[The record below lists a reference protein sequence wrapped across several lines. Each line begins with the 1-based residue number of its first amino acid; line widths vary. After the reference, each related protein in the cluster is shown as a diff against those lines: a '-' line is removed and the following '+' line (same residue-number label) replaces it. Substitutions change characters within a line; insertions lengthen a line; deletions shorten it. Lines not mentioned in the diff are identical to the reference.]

1 MPSAGT
7 WRLFLLPFTFY
18 LSPPLMPLLEVRDL
32 TVSFDTPDGVV
43 HAVNG
48 ISFDLDPGETLGL
61 VGESGSGK
69 TQTALALMGLLA
81 ENGRASGSVKF
92 RGQELLGMSLQELS
106 RVRGSKISMIFQ
118 DPVSSLNPY
127 LTIGEQLVE
136 VLTHHRNLKRRDAR
150 ERAIEMLR
158 LVRIAD
164 PEQRM
169 RQYPHEM
176 SGGMCQRVM
185 IAMGLLCQ
193 PDLLIADEPTT
204 ALDVTVQSQIN
215 SLMGELSEKS
225 STAILLITH
234 DLGVV
239 AGLCDRVLV
248 MYAGQEMELADVD
261 PLFADP
267 RHPYTEGL
275 LNSVPRL
282 DRARSGILNA
292 IPGNPPNLLEI
303 PSGCPFRQRC
313 RHAFDACIE
322 RPEFEEI
329 DEGRY
334 KRCHL
339 ASLPTTEPEAG

>member
-1 MPSAGT
+1 MA
-7 WRLFLLPFTFY
+7 
-18 LSPPLMPLLEVRDL
+18 LLEVRDL

-48 ISFDLDPGETLGL
+48 ISFDLEPGQTLGL

-81 ENGRASGSVKF
+81 ENGRATGSVKF
-92 RGQELLGMSLQELS
+92 RGQELLGMSLSELT
-106 RVRGSKISMIFQ
+106 RIRGSKISMIFQ

-127 LTIGEQLVE
+127 MTIGDQLVE
-136 VLTHHRNLKRRDAR
+136 VLTHHRNLKRRQAR

-158 LVRIAD
+158 QVRLSD
-164 PEQRM
+164 PAERM
-169 RQYPHEM
+169 RQYPHEL

-215 SLMGELSEKS
+215 SLMGELSEQS

-239 AGLCDRVLV
+239 AGLCDQVLV
-248 MYAGQEMELADVD
+248 VYAGQEMEMAEVHE
-261 PLFADP
+261 LFANP

-282 DRARSGILNA
+282 DQLRSGILNA
-292 IPGNPPNLLEI
+292 IPGNPPNLLEV
-303 PSGCPFRQRC
+303 PSGCPFAPRC
-313 RHAFDACIE
+313 LYAFDRCKE
-322 RPEFEEI
+322 RPTFDEVT
-329 DEGRY
+329 EGRY

-339 ASLPTTEPEAG
+339 DQLPSRQEEVS

>member
-1 MPSAGT
+1 
-7 WRLFLLPFTFY
+7 
-18 LSPPLMPLLEVRDL
+18 MPLLEVRDL
-32 TVSFDTPDGVV
+32 TVSFDTPEGVV

-48 ISFDLDPGETLGL
+48 ISFDLEPGEMLGL

-69 TQTALALMGLLA
+69 TQTALAVMGLLA
-81 ENGRASGSVKF
+81 RNGRASGSVKF
-92 RGQELLGMSLQELS
+92 RGQELLGMSVAELS

-127 LTIGEQLVE
+127 MSIGDQLVE
-136 VLTHHRNLKRRDAR
+136 VLTHHRDLRRKEAKAR
-150 ERAIEMLR
+150 AVEMLN
-158 LVRIAD
+158 LVRLSD

-169 RQYPHEM
+169 RQFPHEL
-176 SGGMCQRVM
+176 SGGMCQRIM

-239 AGLCDRVLV
+239 AGLADRVLV
-248 MYAGQEMELADVD
+248 MYAGQEMEMAPVHE
-261 PLFADP
+261 LFADP

-282 DRARSGILNA
+282 DKARSGILNA
-292 IPGNPPNLLEI
+292 IPGNPPSLLEL
-303 PSGCPFRQRC
+303 PTGCPFAGRC
-313 RHAFDACIE
+313 LYAWELCRE
-322 RPEFEEI
+322 KPRFEKI
-329 DEGRY
+329 DEARF

-339 ASLPTTEPEAG
+339 DALPSRAGAA

>member
-1 MPSAGT
+1 MA
-7 WRLFLLPFTFY
+7 
-18 LSPPLMPLLEVRDL
+18 LLEVRDL

-69 TQTALALMGLLA
+69 TQTALALIGLLA
-81 ENGRASGSVKF
+81 ENGRATGSVRF
-92 RGQELLGMSLQELS
+92 RGQELLGMSASELT

-118 DPVSSLNPY
+118 DPISSLNPY
-127 LTIGEQLVE
+127 MTIGDQLVE
-136 VLTHHRNLKRRDAR
+136 VLTHHRNLKKREAR
-150 ERAIEMLR
+150 ERAVEMLYQVR
-158 LVRIAD
+158 LSD
-164 PEQRM
+164 PRERM
-169 RQYPHEM
+169 RQYPHEL

-215 SLMGELSEKS
+215 TLMGELSEQS

-248 MYAGQEMELADVD
+248 MYAGQEMETAGVHE
-261 PLFADP
+261 LFADP

-282 DRARSGILNA
+282 DQIHSGILNA
-292 IPGNPPNLLEI
+292 IPGNPPNLLDV
-303 PSGCPFRQRC
+303 PSGCPFSSRC
-313 RHAFDACIE
+313 AYAFERCSE
-322 RPEFEEI
+322 RPAFE
-329 DEGRY
+329 DLGEGRF

-339 ASLPTTEPEAG
+339 ERLPEPEPLPESEQEVG

>member
-1 MPSAGT
+1 MA
-7 WRLFLLPFTFY
+7 
-18 LSPPLMPLLEVRDL
+18 LLEVRDL

-48 ISFDLDPGETLGL
+48 ISFDLEPGELLGL

-69 TQTALALMGLLA
+69 TQTALAIMGLLA
-81 ENGRASGSVKF
+81 NNGRATGSVKF
-92 RGQELLGMSLQELS
+92 RGQELLGMSPQELS

-127 LTIGEQLVE
+127 MTIGDQLIE
-136 VLTHHRNLKRRDAR
+136 VLTHHRDLKRREAR
-150 ERAIEMLR
+150 ARAIEMLR
-158 LVRIAD
+158 LVRLSD

-169 RQYPHEM
+169 RQYPHEL

-215 SLMGELSEKS
+215 SLMGELAEKS

-248 MYAGQEMELADVD
+248 LYAGQEMEAAPVD

-282 DRARSGILNA
+282 DRVRSGILNA
-292 IPGNPPNLLEI
+292 IPGHPPSLLNL
-303 PSGCPFRQRC
+303 PSGCPFSSRC
-313 RHAFDACIE
+313 LYAWEACQQ
-322 RPEFEEI
+322 RPELRAL
-329 DEGRY
+329 DEDRAV
-334 KRCHL
+334 RCHL
-339 ASLPTTEPEAG
+339 DALPSHQQEAG

>member
-1 MPSAGT
+1 
-7 WRLFLLPFTFY
+7 
-18 LSPPLMPLLEVRDL
+18 
-32 TVSFDTPDGVV
+32 V

-48 ISFDLDPGETLGL
+48 ISFDLEPGETLGL

-81 ENGRASGSVKF
+81 ENGRVSGSVRF
-92 RGQELLGMSLQELS
+92 RGQELLGMSLSELT

-127 LTIGEQLVE
+127 MTVGDQLVE
-136 VLTHHRNLKRRDAR
+136 VLTHHRNLKKREARD
-150 ERAIEMLR
+150 RAIEMLR
-158 LVRIAD
+158 LVQLSD

-169 RQYPHEM
+169 KQFPHEL

-215 SLMGELSEKS
+215 SLMGELSDQS

-248 MYAGQEMELADVD
+248 MYAGKEMEMADIEALFDD
-261 PLFADP
+261 PQ
-267 RHPYTEGL
+267 HPYTEGL
-275 LNSVPRL
+275 LASVPRL
-282 DRARSGILNA
+282 DRAESGILHA
-292 IPGNPPNLLEI
+292 IPGNPPSLLDI
-303 PSGCPFRQRC
+303 PAGCPFRDRC
-313 RHAFDACIE
+313 PYAWDKCRE
-322 RPEFEEI
+322 LPEFEAVG
-329 DEGRY
+329 EGRF

-339 ASLPTTEPEAG
+339 DALPPKQEAG

>member
-1 MPSAGT
+1 MAV
-7 WRLFLLPFTFY
+7 
-18 LSPPLMPLLEVRDL
+18 LEVRDL
-32 TVSFDTPDGVV
+32 SVSFDTPDGVV

-48 ISFDLDPGETLGL
+48 IDFDLDPGETLGI

-69 TQTALALMGLLA
+69 TQTAMAIMGLLA
-81 ENGRASGSVKF
+81 ENGRASGSARF
-92 RGQELLGMSLQELS
+92 RGQELLGMSAQELT

-136 VLTHHRNLKRRDAR
+136 VLTHHRNLKRKEAR
-150 ERAIEMLR
+150 KRAVEMLR
-158 LVRIAD
+158 LVRLSD
-164 PEQRM
+164 PEQRL
-169 RQYPHEM
+169 RQFPHEL

-215 SLMGELSEKS
+215 SLMAELGEQS

-248 MYAGQEMELADVD
+248 MYAGQVMEIAGVD
-261 PLFADP
+261 SLFADP

-275 LNSVPRL
+275 LRSVPRL
-282 DRARSGILNA
+282 DRDTSGILNA
-292 IPGNPPNLLEI
+292 IPGNPPNLLEV
-303 PSGCPFRQRC
+303 PEGCPFSSRC
-313 RHAFDACIE
+313 PYAWDKCAELPPLDAIG
-322 RPEFEEI
+322 
-329 DEGRY
+329 DDRY

-339 ASLPTTEPEAG
+339 DALPEHAEDAS

>member
-1 MPSAGT
+1 MA
-7 WRLFLLPFTFY
+7 
-18 LSPPLMPLLEVRDL
+18 LLEVRDL

-48 ISFDLDPGETLGL
+48 ISFDLEPGETLGL

-81 ENGRASGSVKF
+81 ENGHVSGSVKF
-92 RGQELLGMSLQELS
+92 RGQELLGMSLPELT

-127 LTIGEQLVE
+127 MSIGDQLVE
-136 VLTHHRNLKRRDAR
+136 VLTHHRNLKKKPAK

-158 LVRIAD
+158 LVQLSD

-169 RQYPHEM
+169 KQYPHEL

-215 SLMGELSEKS
+215 SLMGELSEQS

-239 AGLCDRVLV
+239 AGLCNRVLV
-248 MYAGQEMELADVD
+248 MYAGKEMELAGVD
-261 PLFADP
+261 DLYADP
-267 RHPYTEGL
+267 QHPYTEGL
-275 LNSVPRL
+275 LASVPRL
-282 DRARSGILNA
+282 DRRESGILHA
-292 IPGNPPNLLEI
+292 IPGNPPNLLEV
-303 PSGCPFRQRC
+303 PEGCPFRDRC
-313 RHAFDACIE
+313 AYAWDKCRAL
-322 RPEFEEI
+322 PEFRAI
-329 DEGRY
+329 DEDGTRF

-339 ASLPTTEPEAG
+339 DALPSKEEAG

>member
-1 MPSAGT
+1 MA
-7 WRLFLLPFTFY
+7 
-18 LSPPLMPLLEVRDL
+18 LLEVRDL
-32 TVSFDTPDGVV
+32 TVSFATPDGVV

-69 TQTALALMGLLA
+69 TQTALALIGLLA
-81 ENGRASGSVKF
+81 ENGRASGSVRF
-92 RGQELLGMSLQELS
+92 RGQELLGMSAAELS
-106 RVRGSKISMIFQ
+106 RVRGSKISIIFQ

-127 LTIGEQLVE
+127 LTIGDQLVE
-136 VLTHHRNLKRRDAR
+136 VLTHHRNLKRREAR
-150 ERAIEMLR
+150 ARAIEMLNQVR
-158 LVRIAD
+158 LSD
-164 PEQRM
+164 PQERM
-169 RQYPHEM
+169 RQYPHEL

-215 SLMGELSEKS
+215 TLMDELSEQS

-248 MYAGQEMELADVD
+248 LYAGQVMEMAGIDA
-261 PLFADP
+261 LFADP
-267 RHPYTEGL
+267 AHPYTEGL

-282 DRARSGILNA
+282 DKARSGILNA
-292 IPGNPPNLLEI
+292 IPGNPPSLL
-303 PSGCPFRQRC
+303 
-313 RHAFDACIE
+313 
-322 RPEFEEI
+322 EI
-329 DEGRY
+329 DEGCAFAGRCRY
-334 KRCHL
+334 VFDACVRRPDLVEFEDQRFKRCHL
-339 ASLPTTEPEAG
+339 ERLPGKPTERS

>member
-1 MPSAGT
+1 
-7 WRLFLLPFTFY
+7 
-18 LSPPLMPLLEVRDL
+18 MPLLEVRDL

-69 TQTALALMGLLA
+69 TQTALAVMGLLA
-81 ENGRASGSVKF
+81 ENGRATGSVKF
-92 RGQELLGMSLQELS
+92 RGQELLGMSLAELT
-106 RVRGSKISMIFQ
+106 RVRGSKVSMIFQ

-127 LTIGEQLVE
+127 MSIGDQLVE
-136 VLTHHRNLKRRDAR
+136 VLTHHRNLKRREAR
-150 ERAIEMLR
+150 ERAREMLR
-158 LVRIAD
+158 LVRISD

-169 RQYPHEM
+169 RQYPHEL

-239 AGLCDRVLV
+239 AGLCSRVLV

-261 PLFADP
+261 TLFARP

-275 LNSVPRL
+275 LQSVPRL
-282 DRARSGILNA
+282 DQARSGILNA
-292 IPGNPPNLLEI
+292 IPGNPPNLLDI
-303 PSGCPFRQRC
+303 PVGCPFSERC
-313 RHAFDACIE
+313 RYAWEKCLE
-322 RPEFEEI
+322 RPDLETVG
-329 DEGRY
+329 EGHQ

-339 ASLPTTEPEAG
+339 DNLPAAEKVAG

>member
-1 MPSAGT
+1 MA
-7 WRLFLLPFTFY
+7 
-18 LSPPLMPLLEVRDL
+18 LLEVRDL

-48 ISFDLDPGETLGL
+48 ISFDLEPGETLGL

-81 ENGRASGSVKF
+81 ENGQASGSVKF
-92 RGQELLGMSLQELS
+92 RGQELLGMSLSELT

-127 LTIGEQLVE
+127 MTVGDQLVE
-136 VLTHHRNLKRRDAR
+136 VLTHHRNLKKKPAR

-158 LVRIAD
+158 LVQLSD

-169 RQYPHEM
+169 KQYPHEL

-215 SLMGELSEKS
+215 SLMGELSTQS

-239 AGLCDRVLV
+239 AGLCHRVLV
-248 MYAGQEMELADVD
+248 MYAGQEMEMAGVD
-261 PLFADP
+261 ELFADP

-275 LNSVPRL
+275 LASVPRL
-282 DRARSGILNA
+282 DRHDSGILHA
-292 IPGNPPNLLEI
+292 IPGNPPNLLDVPE
-303 PSGCPFRQRC
+303 GCPFRDRC
-313 RHAFDACIE
+313 PYAWDKCRE
-322 RPEFEEI
+322 RPAFE
-329 DEGRY
+329 DLGEGRF

-339 ASLPTTEPEAG
+339 DSLPTKAEAG

>member
-1 MPSAGT
+1 MA
-7 WRLFLLPFTFY
+7 
-18 LSPPLMPLLEVRDL
+18 LLEVRDL
-32 TVSFDTPDGVV
+32 TVSFSTPEGVV

-48 ISFDLDPGETLGL
+48 ISFDLEPGETLGL

-81 ENGRASGSVKF
+81 ENGKASGSVKF
-92 RGQELLGMSLQELS
+92 RGQELLGMSLQELT

-127 LTIGEQLVE
+127 MTIGEKLVE
-136 VLTHHRNLKRRDAR
+136 VLTHHRNLKRREAKQ
-150 ERAIEMLR
+150 RAIEMLR
-158 LVRIAD
+158 QGRLSD

-169 RQYPHEM
+169 KQYPHEL

-193 PDLLIADEPTT
+193 PDLLIADEATT

-215 SLMGELSEKS
+215 SLMGELSTQS

-239 AGLCDRVLV
+239 AGLCDRILV
-248 MYAGQEMELADVD
+248 MYAGQEMEMADVD
-261 PLFADP
+261 SLFADP

-282 DRARSGILNA
+282 DRDDSGILHA
-292 IPGNPPNLLEI
+292 IPGNPPNLLEV
-303 PSGCPFRQRC
+303 PEGCPFRDRCAYAWDKCLQRPD
-313 RHAFDACIE
+313 FDKIG
-322 RPEFEEI
+322 
-329 DEGRY
+329 EGRF

-339 ASLPTTEPEAG
+339 DALPPKKEAG

>member
-1 MPSAGT
+1 
-7 WRLFLLPFTFY
+7 
-18 LSPPLMPLLEVRDL
+18 MPLLEVRDL
-32 TVSFDTPDGVV
+32 TVSFDTADGRV

-48 ISFDLDPGETLGL
+48 ISFDLEPGETLGL

-69 TQTALALMGLLA
+69 TQTALAIMGLLA
-81 ENGRASGSVKF
+81 RNGRASGSVKF
-92 RGQELLGMSLQELS
+92 RGQELLGMSAAELS

-127 LTIGEQLVE
+127 MSVGDQLVE
-136 VLTHHRNLKRRDAR
+136 VLTHHRALRRKEAR
-150 ERAIEMLR
+150 ARAVEMLR
-158 LVRIAD
+158 LVRLSD

-169 RQYPHEM
+169 RQFPHEL
-176 SGGMCQRVM
+176 SGGMCQRIM

-239 AGLCDRVLV
+239 AGLADRVMV
-248 MYAGQEMELADVD
+248 MYAGQEMELAPVHA
-261 PLFADP
+261 LFADP

-275 LNSVPRL
+275 LHSVPRL
-282 DRARSGILNA
+282 DQARSGILNA
-292 IPGNPPNLLEI
+292 IPGNPPSLTEL
-303 PSGCPFRQRC
+303 PQGCPFAGRCLYAWERC
-313 RHAFDACIE
+313 RDKPAFT
-322 RPEFEEI
+322 EI
-329 DEGRY
+329 AENRY

-339 ASLPTTEPEAG
+339 EALPSAQGAA

>member
-1 MPSAGT
+1 MA
-7 WRLFLLPFTFY
+7 
-18 LSPPLMPLLEVRDL
+18 LLEVRDL

-69 TQTALALMGLLA
+69 TQSALALMGLLA

-92 RGQELLGMSLQELS
+92 RGQELLGMSVQELS

-127 LTIGEQLVE
+127 MSIGDQLVE
-136 VLTHHRNLKRRDAR
+136 VLTHHRNLKRKDAR
-150 ERAIEMLR
+150 ERAVEMLR

-164 PEQRM
+164 PVQRM
-169 RQYPHEM
+169 RQYPHEL

-248 MYAGQEMELADVD
+248 MYAGQEMELAEVHD
-261 PLFADP
+261 LFADP

-292 IPGNPPNLLEI
+292 IPGNPPSLLQI
-303 PSGCPFRQRC
+303 PPGCPFSERC
-313 RHAFDACIE
+313 LYAWERCTQ
-322 RPEFEEI
+322 RPEFEQI
-329 DEGRY
+329 GEGRF

-339 ASLPTTEPEAG
+339 DALPAQEKEAG

>member
-1 MPSAGT
+1 MA
-7 WRLFLLPFTFY
+7 
-18 LSPPLMPLLEVRDL
+18 LLEVRNL
-32 TVSFDTPDGVV
+32 SVAFDTPDGVV

-48 ISFDLDPGETLGL
+48 ISFDLEPGETLGL

-69 TQTALALMGLLA
+69 TQTALALIGLLA
-81 ENGRASGSVKF
+81 ENGHASGSVKF
-92 RGQELLGMSLQELS
+92 RGQELLGMSLQEFT

-127 LTIGEQLVE
+127 MSIGDQLVE
-136 VLTHHRNLKRRDAR
+136 VLTHHRNLKRRGAR

-158 LVRIAD
+158 LVRLSD

-169 RQYPHEM
+169 RQFPHEL

-215 SLMGELSEKS
+215 SLMGELSEQS

-239 AGLCDRVLV
+239 AGLCNRVLV
-248 MYAGQEMELADVD
+248 MYAGQEMEMADVES
-261 PLFADP
+261 LFADP
-267 RHPYTEGL
+267 QHPYTEGL
-275 LNSVPRL
+275 LASVPRL
-282 DRARSGILNA
+282 DRDDSGILHA
-292 IPGNPPNLLEI
+292 IPGNPPNLLEV
-303 PSGCPFRQRC
+303 PDGCPFRDRC
-313 RHAFDACIE
+313 AYAWDKCRE
-322 RPEFEEI
+322 LPPFEPVS
-329 DEGRY
+329 DGRF

-339 ASLPTTEPEAG
+339 DALPTKQEAG

>member
-1 MPSAGT
+1 MA
-7 WRLFLLPFTFY
+7 
-18 LSPPLMPLLEVRDL
+18 LLEVRDL
-32 TVSFDTPDGVV
+32 TVSFNTPEGVV

-48 ISFDLDPGETLGL
+48 LSFDLEPGQTLGL

-69 TQTALALMGLLA
+69 TQTAMALMGLLA
-81 ENGRASGSVKF
+81 SNGRASGSVRF
-92 RGQELLGMSLQELS
+92 RGQELLGMSASELT

-127 LTIGEQLVE
+127 MTIGDQLIE
-136 VLTHHRNLKRRDAR
+136 VLTYHRNLKRREAR
-150 ERAIEMLR
+150 SRAIEMLR
-158 LVRIAD
+158 LVRLSD
-164 PEQRM
+164 PVQRM

-215 SLMGELSEKS
+215 ALMKELSEQS

-248 MYAGQEMELADVD
+248 MYAGQTMELAGVD
-261 PLFADP
+261 PLFASP
-267 RHPYTEGL
+267 AHPYTEGL
-275 LNSVPRL
+275 LRSVPRL
-282 DRARSGILNA
+282 DQAESGILNA
-292 IPGNPPNLLEI
+292 IPGNPPDLLSV
-303 PSGCPFRQRC
+303 PSGCPFSSRCLYAWERC
-313 RHAFDACIE
+313 RE
-322 RPEFEEI
+322 RPALEQI
-329 DEGRY
+329 ADGHY

-339 ASLPTTEPEAG
+339 ERLPSQLEAS

>member
-1 MPSAGT
+1 MS
-7 WRLFLLPFTFY
+7 
-18 LSPPLMPLLEVRDL
+18 LLEVRDL
-32 TVSFDTPDGVV
+32 TVTFDTPDGVV

-69 TQTALALMGLLA
+69 TQTALALLGLLA
-81 ENGRASGSVKF
+81 ENGQASGSVRF
-92 RGQELLGMSLQELS
+92 RGQELLGLSTSELS
-106 RVRGSKISMIFQ
+106 RIRGSKISMIFQ

-127 LTIGEQLVE
+127 MTIGDQLTE
-136 VLTHHRNLKRRDAR
+136 VLTHHRNLRRRQAR
-150 ERAIEMLR
+150 SRAEEMLNQVR
-158 LVRIAD
+158 LSD
-164 PEQRM
+164 PANRM
-169 RQYPHEM
+169 RQYPHEL

-215 SLMGELSEKS
+215 TLMGELSEQS

-239 AGLCDRVLV
+239 AGLCDRILV
-248 MYAGQEMELADVD
+248 MYAGQEMELAEVHD
-261 PLFADP
+261 LFGDP

-282 DRARSGILNA
+282 DQARSGILNA
-292 IPGNPPNLLEI
+292 IPGNPPNLLKLPE
-303 PSGCPFRQRC
+303 GCPFSSRC
-313 RHAFDACIE
+313 RYRFDRCRE
-322 RPEFEEI
+322 RPDFEKVA
-329 DEGRY
+329 EGRY

-339 ASLPTTEPEAG
+339 DRLPVDADQETTESA

>member
-1 MPSAGT
+1 MA
-7 WRLFLLPFTFY
+7 
-18 LSPPLMPLLEVRDL
+18 LLEVRDL

-48 ISFDLDPGETLGL
+48 LNFDLEPGQTLGI

-69 TQTALALMGLLA
+69 TQTALAMMGLLA
-81 ENGRASGSVKF
+81 ENGRAKGSVKF
-92 RGQELLGMSLQELS
+92 RGQELLGMSLAELT

-127 LTIGEQLVE
+127 LSVGEQLTE
-136 VLTHHRNLKRRDAR
+136 VLTHHRNLKRRAAG
-150 ERAIEMLR
+150 ERVAEMLHQ
-158 LVRIAD
+158 VGISE
-164 PEQRM
+164 PQQRM
-169 RQYPHEM
+169 RQYPHQL

-215 SLMGELSEKS
+215 TLMGELSDKS
-225 STAILLITH
+225 STAIMLITH

-239 AGLCDRVLV
+239 AGLCNRVLV
-248 MYAGQEMELADVD
+248 MYAGEVMETADIDALFDD
-261 PLFADP
+261 PA
-267 RHPYTEGL
+267 HPYTQGL

-282 DRARSGILNA
+282 DRVDSGILRA
-292 IPGNPPNLLEI
+292 IPGNPPDMVNL
-303 PSGCPFRQRC
+303 PTGCPFRARC
-313 RHAFDACIE
+313 PHAFE
-322 RPEFEEI
+322 RCAEHPELVEAGEQRF
-329 DEGRY
+329 

-339 ASLPTTEPEAG
+339 DHLPPLVANGEGG

>member
-1 MPSAGT
+1 MA
-7 WRLFLLPFTFY
+7 
-18 LSPPLMPLLEVRDL
+18 LLEVRDL
-32 TVSFDTPDGVV
+32 TVSFNTPDGVV

-48 ISFDLDPGETLGL
+48 LNFDLEPGQTLGI

-69 TQTALALMGLLA
+69 TQTALAMMGLLA

-92 RGQELLGMSLQELS
+92 RGQQLLGMSRAELT

-127 LTIGEQLVE
+127 LSIGEQLTE
-136 VLTHHRNLKRRDAR
+136 VLTHHRDLKRREAR
-150 ERAIEMLR
+150 ARATEMLN
-158 LVRIAD
+158 LVGISDAS
-164 PEQRM
+164 QRM
-169 RQYPHEM
+169 RQFPHQL

-215 SLMGELSEKS
+215 LLMRELSEQS

-248 MYAGQEMELADVD
+248 MYAGETMELSPASA
-261 PLFADP
+261 LFASP
-267 RHPYTEGL
+267 RHPYTRGL
-275 LNSVPRL
+275 LRSVPRL
-282 DRARSGILNA
+282 DRDKSGILRA
-292 IPGNPPNLLEI
+292 IPGNPPDLVHL
-303 PSGCPFRQRC
+303 PPGCPFRDRC
-313 RHAFDACIE
+313 DFAFNACSE
-322 RPEFEEI
+322 HPELVETVT
-329 DEGRY
+329 GRF

-339 ASLPTTEPEAG
+339 DALPDEETST

>member
-1 MPSAGT
+1 MA
-7 WRLFLLPFTFY
+7 
-18 LSPPLMPLLEVRDL
+18 LLEVRNL
-32 TVSFDTPDGVV
+32 TVSFDTPEGVV

-48 ISFDLDPGETLGL
+48 ISFDLEPGETLGL

-81 ENGRASGSVKF
+81 ENGRATGSVKF
-92 RGQELLGMSLQELS
+92 RGQELLGMSLSELT

-127 LTIGEQLVE
+127 MTIGEQLIE
-136 VLTHHRNLKRRDAR
+136 VLTHHRNLKRREAKA
-150 ERAIEMLR
+150 RAIEMLR
-158 LVRIAD
+158 QVRLSD
-164 PEQRM
+164 PEQRI
-169 RQYPHEM
+169 RQYPHEL

-215 SLMGELSEKS
+215 SLMGELSTQS

-248 MYAGQEMELADVD
+248 MYAGQEMEMADVD
-261 PLFADP
+261 TLFADP

-275 LNSVPRL
+275 LHSVPRL
-282 DRARSGILNA
+282 DRDDSGILHA
-292 IPGNPPNLLEI
+292 IPGNPPNLLEV
-303 PSGCPFRQRC
+303 PEGCPFRDRC
-313 RHAFDACIE
+313 PYAWDKCLE
-322 RPEFEEI
+322 RPEF
-329 DEGRY
+329 DQVGEGRF

-339 ASLPTTEPEAG
+339 DALPAKEEAS

>member
-1 MPSAGT
+1 MS
-7 WRLFLLPFTFY
+7 
-18 LSPPLMPLLEVRDL
+18 LLEVRDL

-48 ISFDLDPGETLGL
+48 ISFDLDPGETMGL

-69 TQTALALMGLLA
+69 TQSALALMGLLA

-92 RGQELLGMSLQELS
+92 RGQELLGMSVQELS

-118 DPVSSLNPY
+118 DPVTSLNPY
-127 LTIGEQLVE
+127 MTIGDQLVE
-136 VLTHHRNLKRRDAR
+136 VLTHHRNLKRRGAR

-158 LVRIAD
+158 LVRISD

-169 RQYPHEM
+169 RQYPHEL

-239 AGLCDRVLV
+239 AGLCDRVMV
-248 MYAGQEMELADVD
+248 MYAGQEMELAEVHD
-261 PLFADP
+261 LFADP

-292 IPGNPPNLLEI
+292 IPGNPPNLLEV
-303 PSGCPFRQRC
+303 PPGCPFSGRC
-313 RHAFDACIE
+313 LYAWERCAE
-322 RPEFEEI
+322 RPEFEKI
-329 DEGRY
+329 GEGRF

-339 ASLPTTEPEAG
+339 DALPARDQEVV